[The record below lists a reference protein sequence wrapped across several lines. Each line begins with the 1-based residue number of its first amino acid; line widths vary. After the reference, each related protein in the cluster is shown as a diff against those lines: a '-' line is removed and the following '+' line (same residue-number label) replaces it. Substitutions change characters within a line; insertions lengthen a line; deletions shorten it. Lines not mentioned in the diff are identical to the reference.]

1 MKKYNNYILTLIVGL
16 LSIIPLEGWCAAI
29 TVQGPTQVAAGEQF
43 YLRYVVNTTDV
54 KGFRMGQVPDAFEV
68 LMGPST
74 STQQSFSYVNGQS
87 KHTSSVTYTY
97 VLMATKNGTFVIPPA
112 KAQVEGSNAQSQALR
127 ITVSGKAAQQQS
139 SGSRMQQQQ
148 ASRVD
153 RAGSRISGNDLFISV
168 TANKH
173 RVHEQEPVLLTYKVF
188 TQVELTQLE
197 GKMPDL
203 NGFHTQEIPLPQ
215 QKQFHIEKVNGK
227 PYRCVTWS
235 QYVMFP
241 QMSGKLEIP
250 SITFKGIVVQE
261 NPNVDPFEAFFNGG
275 SAYVEVKKDIKAP
288 SVSIQVD
295 PLPAK
300 PTNYSGGVGT
310 FDIKASLDKNKV
322 KAGDAVTLRIVIS
335 GTGNLKLIKQPEVEL
350 PKDFDKY
357 DPKVTENTKL
367 TTAGLTGS
375 MTYDMLIV
383 PRNKGEYTI
392 PALEF
397 VYFDVNTSSY
407 KTLKTEPMHL
417 SVDKGNG
424 NGSGVTDYSQ
434 RSDNDIHDIMMGQA
448 DKENPEDTFFGSATY
463 LVVNGLIFVI
473 FIALLVIFRKRAMEL
488 ADITAMR
495 GKKANKVAGKRLK
508 KAAKLMAQEKGNE
521 FYDEVLRAL
530 WGYVGDKLNMPVE
543 QLSRDNISD
552 KLQQRMVPQTVIDSF
567 IEAIDECEFARFA
580 PGDPSGNMH
589 KTYDKAVD
597 AITNIEDAMKKKPK
611 TNAAKGVYSTILILF
626 MLAVS
631 TSVFASDNKANG
643 DAAYRTTDYQKA
655 ITLYEKELKEG
666 VSAETYYN
674 LGNAYYRSDRIPQ
687 AILAYER
694 AKKLAPSNEDILH
707 NLEIARNKT
716 IDKLPPESEI
726 FFVKWYASLQN
737 TLAIDAW
744 AKTAL
749 VSFIIALLLFLV
761 YLFMDNMAIRRI
773 AFYGSAVLLCVFI
786 FANLFAWQQ
795 KKSILTHDSAIVMT
809 QEATVKASP
818 TQKSQDAFIIHEGT
832 FVRITDHDIE
842 GWLGIRLSDGREGW
856 IKTNEVEEI

>member
-1 MKKYNNYILTLIVGL
+1 MKKYKHYILTLLVVL
-16 LSIIPLEGWCAAI
+16 LSIIPREARCAAI

-43 YLRYVVNTTDV
+43 YLRYVVNTTEV

-74 STQQSFSYVNGQS
+74 STQQSFSFVNGQS

-127 ITVSGKAAQQQS
+127 ITVSGKVQQQQS

-153 RAGSRISGNDLFISV
+153 RAGSHISGNDLFISV

-288 SVSIQVD
+288 SVTIQVD

-300 PTNYSGGVGT
+300 PINYSGGVGT

-335 GTGNLKLIKQPEVEL
+335 GTGNLKLIKQPEVLL
-350 PKDFDKY
+350 PNDFDKY
-357 DPKVTENTKL
+357 EPKVTENTKL

-375 MTYDMLIV
+375 MTYDILIV

-392 PALEF
+392 PAMEF
-397 VYFDVNTSSY
+397 IYFDVNTSSY
-407 KTLKTEPMHL
+407 KTLKTEPIQL
-417 SVDKGNG
+417 SVEKGNSNSG
-424 NGSGVTDYSQ
+424 GVTDYSQ
-434 RSDNDIHDIMMGQA
+434 RSDNDIHDIIMRQTS
-448 DKENPEDTFFGSATY
+448 KENPNETFFGSVTY
-463 LVVNGLIFVI
+463 MFVNSLIFVI
-473 FIALLVIFRKRAMEL
+473 FVALLVIFRKRAMEL

-508 KAAKLMAQEKGNE
+508 KAAKLMAQQKGKE

-543 QLSRDNISD
+543 QLSRDNISE

-580 PGDPSGNMH
+580 PGDQSGNMQ
-589 KTYDKAVD
+589 KTYNKAVD
-597 AITNIEDAMKKKPK
+597 AITNIEDSMKKKQK
-611 TNAAKGVYSTILILF
+611 IDVVKDVYSTLLILF
-626 MLAVS
+626 MLALSASVS
-631 TSVFASDNKANG
+631 ASDNKANG

-655 ITLYEKELKEG
+655 ITLYEKDLKEG
-666 VSAETYYN
+666 ISAETYYN
-674 LGNAYYRSDRIPQ
+674 LGNAYYRSDRMPQ

-694 AKKLAPSNEDILH
+694 ARKLAPSNDDIKH

-737 TLAIDAW
+737 TLSIDAW

-749 VSFIIALLLFLV
+749 VSFIVALLLFLA

-773 AFYGSAVLLCVFI
+773 AFYGSTILLCVFI
-786 FANLFAWQQ
+786 SANLFAWQQ
-795 KKSILTHDSAIVMT
+795 KRNMLSHDSAIVMV
-809 QEATVKASP
+809 QEATVKTSP
-818 TQKSQDAFIIHEGT
+818 TSKSTDACIIHEGT
-832 FVRITDHDIE
+832 FIRITDHDIQ
-842 GWLGIRLSDGREGW
+842 GWVGIRLSDGREGW
-856 IKTNEVEEI
+856 IKANEIEEI